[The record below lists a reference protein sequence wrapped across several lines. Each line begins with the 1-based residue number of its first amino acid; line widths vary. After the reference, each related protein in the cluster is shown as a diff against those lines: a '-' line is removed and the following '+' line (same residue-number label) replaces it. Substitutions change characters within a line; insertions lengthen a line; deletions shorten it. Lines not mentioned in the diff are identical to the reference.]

1 MLLSSLVDLIRSPA
15 TLEPLAKAIGE
26 LPNCTAFSYK
36 FEKNCSCG
44 ISAKKIDVVLMEERF
59 RSGIVLVASARK
71 LMEELNLS
79 REASG
84 LVVSVLEDLIAA
96 GERVHR
102 HSFSSCRVASLKTLF
117 EVLGSAYILDKEGF
131 LEGTIYATPPALGS
145 SAVGIDGIQIGGPA
159 PATLEILCKHQMAY
173 SSLPVDSELTTSTG
187 AALLANLADYI
198 VDFYPAMKPIAVGYG
213 AGTSDLNGRP
223 NVLRILEGESF
234 RATRESI
241 ILLET
246 NIDDLSGETVGYVM
260 QRLFKEG
267 AVDVFVTPAQGKKNR
282 PVSIISVITDH
293 SACDRMIRV
302 LMEETGTLGVRVQ
315 EVPRVVADRER
326 VPRQFSIQGKIFE
339 VRVKTSYVD
348 GKIISIKP
356 EYEDL
361 KKMAECLNIPLNHV
375 TEAVKRELPGLARL
389 DDA

>member
-1 MLLSSLVDLIRSPA
+1 M
-15 TLEPLAKAIGE
+15 
-26 LPNCTAFSYK
+26 
-36 FEKNCSCG
+36 
-44 ISAKKIDVVLMEERF
+44 
-59 RSGIVLVASARK
+59 
-71 LMEELNLS
+71 
-79 REASG
+79 
-84 LVVSVLEDLIAA
+84 
-96 GERVHR
+96 
-102 HSFSSCRVASLKTLF
+102 
-117 EVLGSAYILDKEGF
+117 
-131 LEGTIYATPPALGS
+131 
-145 SAVGIDGIQIGGPA
+145 
-159 PATLEILCKHQMAY
+159 
-173 SSLPVDSELTTSTG
+173 
-187 AALLANLADYI
+187 
-198 VDFYPAMKPIAVGYG
+198 
-213 AGTSDLNGRP
+213 
-223 NVLRILEGESF
+223 
-234 RATRESI
+234 
-241 ILLET
+241 
-246 NIDDLSGETVGYVM
+246 
-260 QRLFKEG
+260 FKEG